1 MRFWRGA
8 LALVGAS
15 LAAGACGKAATPISP
30 ACVEVDGPLMAALAR
45 APAAV
50 ALPDGSKLS
59 DCIRD
64 GTAEAELQS
73 VGIAFHRA
81 AEDLRV
87 RAREDGG
94 DAAAA
99 TQLGYLIGATRRGAQ
114 RTNGVMAEL
123 QRRVE
128 LVGGRL
134 QDEAP
139 ARAPDV
145 QRGLTAGERDG

>member
-1 MRFWRGA
+1 MWR
-8 LALVGAS
+8 S
-15 LAAGACGKAATPISP
+15 LAAAMGTTVVVATGCGPGATPISP
-30 ACVEVDGPLMAALAR
+30 ACTESERPIVTALQH
-45 APAAV
+45 APGAV
-50 ALPDGSKLS
+50 TLVGGFRLS
-59 DCIRD
+59 QCISD
-64 GTAEAELQS
+64 GTDEAELQN

-87 RAREDGG
+87 RARQLDGG
-94 DAAAA
+94 AAAV
-99 TQLGYLIGATRRGAQ
+99 QLGYLIGATRRGAK

-139 ARAPDV
+139 ARAADV
-145 QRGLTAGERDG
+145 QRGLLAGEKLG